1 MNKKILTIGCVFSL
15 LSIAMGAFGAHTLKE
30 LITAD
35 QLASLKTGVQYQ
47 MYHALVLII
56 IGFNADKIKNIA
68 TVSSLFIIGILFFS
82 SSIYILSLQD
92 LMTVNLSFSSIGKGF
107 SLITPIGG
115 LLFIAAWIALINSI
129 IKQK

>member
-15 LSIAMGAFGAHTLKE
+15 LSIAIGAFGAHTLKE

-35 QLASLKTGVQYQ
+35 QLASLKTGVHYQ

-56 IGFNADKIKNIA
+56 IGFNADKMKNIA

-82 SSIYILSLQD
+82 FSIYILSLQD
-92 LMTVNLSFSSIGKGF
+92 LMALNLSSSSIGKGF
-107 SLITPIGG
+107 GLITPIGG

-129 IKQK
+129 LKQK